1 MESPGI
7 QADDHIAINHPAAD
21 GPGRCTGHAADRL
34 GLFQPRVVKGTIPTG
49 YYGRTVARIV
59 FLLGNPMVTQN
70 VAIKVEGMV
79 RIRRTLTTAGNRA

>member
-1 MESPGI
+1 
-7 QADDHIAINHPAAD
+7 
-21 GPGRCTGHAADRL
+21 
-34 GLFQPRVVKGTIPTG
+34 VVKGTIPTG
-49 YYGRTVARIV
+49 YYGRTVAKLV